1 MGEYLRPHVQSYQFL
16 MDGSL
21 NDAKK
26 ALDDGCVVITHGWF
40 THSGHVILLI
50 GYETDPNTLSYR
62 FIVHD
67 PDGEYDFPSSI
78 HDTSKSG
85 EKVRYSS
92 YGMYATCVGSADY
105 DNAHDIY
112 QQKRL
117 LSSEHNAWLHII
129 KN

>member
-1 MGEYLRPHVQSYQFL
+1 MGEYLRPRVQSYQFL
-16 MDGSL
+16 TDGSL

-26 ALDDGCVVITHGWF
+26 ALDDGCLVITHGWF

-50 GYETDPNTLSYR
+50 GHEPDPTTLSYR

-67 PDGEYDFPSSI
+67 PDGEYSFPNGV
-78 HDTSKSG
+78 HDTSQSG

-105 DNAHDIY
+105 DNAKDIY
-112 QQKRL
+112 RQKKL
-117 LSSEHNAWLHII
+117 LSSEQNSWLHII